1 VNPSKL
7 IDKEIASLTDW
18 RGETLAEIRRL
29 IHEADSEVTEEWKWM
44 GTPVW
49 CHAGNV
55 CAADAHTNM
64 VKVIFFKGASLPDPD
79 RVFNAELEGN
89 TRRAIKFFEGD
100 RINERAFKT
109 LFRAG
114 LALNSAKS
122 KGQKPTKRPGPGAGQ
137 RKATD
142 ERKA

>member
-1 VNPSKL
+1 MNPSKQ
-7 IDKEIASLTDW
+7 IDKEIAGLRDW

-29 IHEADSEVTEEWKWM
+29 IHDADSAVTEEWKWM

-49 CHAGNV
+49 CHDGNV

-64 VKVIFFKGASLPDPD
+64 VKVIFFKGAKLPDPE
-79 RVFNAELEGN
+79 RMFNAELEGN
-89 TRRAIKFFEGD
+89 TRRAIKLFEGD
-100 RINERAFKT
+100 RINEPAFKT

-114 LALNSAKS
+114 LALNGAKS
-122 KGQKPTKRPGPGAGQ
+122 KGKKPAKLPGPGASQ
-137 RKATD
+137 RKTSQ

>member
-1 VNPSKL
+1 VNPSKQ
-7 IDKEIASLTDW
+7 IDKEIAGLRDW
-18 RGETLAEIRRL
+18 RGAILAEIRRL
-29 IHEADSEVTEEWKWM
+29 IHDADSEVTEEWKWM

-49 CHAGNV
+49 CHDGNV

-64 VKVIFFKGASLPDPD
+64 VKVIFFKGAKLPDPE
-79 RVFNAELEGN
+79 RMFNAELEGN
-89 TRRAIKFFEGD
+89 TRRAIKLFEGD

-114 LALNSAKS
+114 LALNGAKS
-122 KGQKPTKRPGPGAGQ
+122 KGKKPAKRPGPGASQ
-137 RKATD
+137 RKTYD